1 MSDLRLILLL
11 LGIGIILGVYAWTRF
26 QQQNR
31 RSASRTSPAAARAPS
46 TEPDS
51 ADIEQELERMER
63 LVSGRE
69 APHPEPGALDDIYLD
84 SDAGLDTG
92 ADPGIGSD
100 TGASSERLL
109 VISVVAPDGDPFPG
123 EALLKSFEHNKLRFS
138 NAGIFERVVIRNGRE
153 VPVFGVANL
162 VKPGTFAPQD
172 MARFTT
178 PGLTLF
184 LQLPCPIDA
193 VDAFDDFVKT
203 AERLAVEFGG
213 ELRDERHHVLTHQVL
228 MHIREGIVESRF
240 QPGTAS

>member
-11 LGIGIILGVYAWTRF
+11 LGIGVILGVYAWTRF

-31 RSASRTSPAAARAPS
+31 RSASRTPPAAARAAS
-46 TEPDS
+46 AEPDN

-69 APHPEPGALDDIYLD
+69 AEPLDADIEP
-84 SDAGLDTG
+84 DTG
-92 ADPGIGSD
+92 AGF
-100 TGASSERLL
+100 SSERLL
-109 VISVVAPDGDPFPG
+109 VISVVAADGEPFAG
-123 EALLKSFEHNKLRFS
+123 EALLKAFEHNKLRFRDK
-138 NAGIFERVVIRNGRE
+138 GIFERVVIHNGRE
-153 VPVFGVANL
+153 LPVFGVANL

-172 MARFTT
+172 MANFTS

-184 LQLPCPIDA
+184 LQLPCPVNA

-213 ELRDERHHVLTHQVL
+213 ELRDERHNVLTHQVL
-228 MHIREGIVESRF
+228 MQIRESIVEARF
-240 QPGTAS
+240 HSGVA